1 MKQEPIVWTKEKHAA
16 IDVIM
21 TLVGALCLLFT
32 VCNEWNLYN
41 NPYGREVRQPSGALE
56 SGQLAQMPGYAGWE
70 ADYAFWTTG
79 GAIAL
84 RIALLAI
91 GLVLCGVGLVRLVHL
106 CRRRRWIP
114 YLIICIAGA
123 LLVAFGIFAEVYMM
137 AHHEGLMLTGYET
150 GGELLYYMDLQ
161 YNEHT
166 DWVSAPGTVLRLG
179 YWLIAVLMAATG
191 SIGAARSRVRNR
203 EEDRVDADAKRQ
215 AMLRHRTEKKGKR

>member
-1 MKQEPIVWTKEKHAA
+1 MKQEPKSQTKEKRAA

-137 AHHEGLMLTGYET
+137 AHPDGLMLTGYET
-150 GGELLYYMDLQ
+150 GGALLYYMDLQ

-166 DWVSAPGTVLRLG
+166 DWVSAPGTAIRL
-179 YWLIAVLMAATG
+179 
-191 SIGAARSRVRNR
+191 
-203 EEDRVDADAKRQ
+203 
-215 AMLRHRTEKKGKR
+215 

>member
-1 MKQEPIVWTKEKHAA
+1 MKQEPKSQTKEKRAA

-70 ADYAFWTTG
+70 ADYTFWTTG

-137 AHHEGLMLTGYET
+137 AHPDGLMLTGYET

-166 DWVSAPGTVLRLG
+166 DWVSAPGTAIRLG

-191 SIGAARSRVRNR
+191 TIGAARSRVRNR
-203 EEDRVDADAKRQ
+203 EEDRVSADAKRQ
-215 AMLRHRTEKKGKR
+215 AMLRHRTEKKAKR